1 MWRRRRWISAAGLAA
16 LSAVAGLAWA
26 QAQIAVRPRPT
37 EVALTPTRAQQ
48 ADLAQARTSPVAA
61 RARTLL
67 QQTPGKADVLAAAE
81 ASSVPVLG
89 PASPALLGTARI
101 FVSTAQYTLVVR
113 EPGRLIEI
121 HGTTRAFQ
129 APPEASWPP
138 RAAAPVRPGA
148 AARVAAA
155 DPSAAALARAR
166 QAGLDNLLGERTEYG
181 ADVSFERFGAVYSVT
196 LVCDDPAAAA
206 CSETAAVDFAAQL
219 QLIGGGGG
227 G

>member
-1 MWRRRRWISAAGLAA
+1 MWRRRKWLSAAGLAA
-16 LSAVAGLAWA
+16 LSAVAGVAWA
-26 QAQIAVRPRPT
+26 QAQMAVRPRPT
-37 EVALTPTRAQQ
+37 EVALTPTRTQQ
-48 ADLAQARTSPVAA
+48 ADLAQARASPTAA
-61 RARTLL
+61 RARTTL

-89 PASPALLGTARI
+89 PASPALLQTARI

-138 RAAAPVRPGA
+138 RQAPARPGA
-148 AARVAAA
+148 AARVTAVN
-155 DPSAAALARAR
+155 PTAAALARAR
-166 QAGLDNLLGERTEYG
+166 EAGLGNVLVERTEYG

-206 CSETAAVDFAAQL
+206 CGEAAAVEFAAQL
-219 QLIGGGGG
+219 QLIGGGAGG
-227 G
+227 